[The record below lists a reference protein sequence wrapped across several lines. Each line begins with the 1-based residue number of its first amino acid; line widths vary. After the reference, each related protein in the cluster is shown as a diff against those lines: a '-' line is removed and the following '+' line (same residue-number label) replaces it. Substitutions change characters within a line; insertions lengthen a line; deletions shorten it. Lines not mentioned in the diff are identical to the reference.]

1 MKGILSVAAGLAAI
15 FLLGYAAIAA
25 EPGTPSKPPA
35 AYKSVGS
42 FRGGSAKPFTVIS
55 GIRFGKQEDGRAM
68 RMVLDYDEWDGTPAG
83 ARRPA
88 TAHPVYS
95 VELLPYPYRL
105 VIRMRDTM
113 FDTHAKVQS
122 SPALPF
128 SVVAEDNGMVKEMQ
142 VFLGGPSEFKV
153 IEVDDPAKLSI
164 DVRLIKGATSP
175 TIYTVQLTD
184 PKTPAEAYALV
195 EQGNFPEGFKPN
207 VLVVGNLVI
216 VEAVFTDTRDA
227 VKMDA
232 SLRSMGYSSVINERP
247 GNELPQP

>member
-1 MKGILSVAAGLAAI
+1 MKGIFAVAAC
-15 FLLGYAAIAA
+15 IAA
-25 EPGTPSKPPA
+25 FFLASTAFADEGAPSKPPA
-35 AYKSVGS
+35 AYKSSGS
-42 FRGGSAKPFTVIS
+42 FAGGSAKLFTVIS

-68 RMVLDYDEWDGTPAG
+68 RMVLDFDEWDGTADG

-105 VIRMRDTM
+105 VIRMKDTM
-113 FDTHAKVQS
+113 FDAHAKVMS

-142 VFLGGPSEFKV
+142 VFLEGPSEFKV

-164 DVRLIKGATSP
+164 DVRLNKGANVP
-175 TIYTVQLTD
+175 NIYTVQLTD

-195 EQGNFPEGFKPN
+195 EQGNFPDGFHPS
-207 VLVVGNLVI
+207 VLVVGNLVV
-216 VEAVFTDTRDA
+216 VEAVYTDTRDA

-232 SLRSMGYSSVINERP
+232 ALRSMGYSSVINERP

>member
-1 MKGILSVAAGLAAI
+1 
-15 FLLGYAAIAA
+15 
-25 EPGTPSKPPA
+25 
-35 AYKSVGS
+35 
-42 FRGGSAKPFTVIS
+42 
-55 GIRFGKQEDGRAM
+55 
-68 RMVLDYDEWDGTPAG
+68 
-83 ARRPA
+83 
-88 TAHPVYS
+88 
-95 VELLPYPYRL
+95 
-105 VIRMRDTM
+105 M

-142 VFLGGPSEFKV
+142 VFLAGPSEFKV

-164 DVRLIKGATSP
+164 DVRLIKGASAP
-175 TIYTVQLTD
+175 SIYTVQLTNT
-184 PKTPAEAYALV
+184 KTPAEAYALV
-195 EQGNFPEGFKPN
+195 ERGSFPEGFHPE

-216 VEAVFTDTRDA
+216 VEAVFTDMRDA

>member
-1 MKGILSVAAGLAAI
+1 MKGIFAVAAGFVAS
-15 FLLGYAAIAA
+15 LLFVSVSSAA
-25 EPGTPSKPPA
+25 EPGTPSKPSA

-42 FRGGSAKPFTVIS
+42 FHGGSAKPYTIIS
-55 GIRFGKQEDGRAM
+55 GVRFGKQEDGRAM
-68 RMVLDYDEWDGTPAG
+68 RMVLDFDEWDGTPAG

-88 TAHPVYS
+88 AAHPVYT

-113 FDTHAKVQS
+113 FDTHAKVMS

-142 VFLGGPSEFKV
+142 VFLAGPSEFKV

-164 DVRLIKGATSP
+164 DVRLIRGASAP

-184 PKTPAEAYALV
+184 PKTPAEAFALV
-195 EQGNFPEGFKPN
+195 EQGNFPEGFTPN